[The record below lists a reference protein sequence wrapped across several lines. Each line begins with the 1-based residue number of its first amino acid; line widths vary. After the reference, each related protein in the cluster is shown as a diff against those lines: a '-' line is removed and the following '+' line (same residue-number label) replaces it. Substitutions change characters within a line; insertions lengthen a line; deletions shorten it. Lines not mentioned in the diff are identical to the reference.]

1 MTIFNKRNALLGFIT
16 WKALQRRKQKQR
28 NPLKIAAF
36 IALGVVSA
44 GVLAAILAV
53 ALRRNGN
60 VEAEEL
66 DAEEFADE
74 LEAELAAAVPEPG
87 FAE

>member
-16 WKALQRRKQKQR
+16 LKALQQKRKRQR
-28 NPLKIAAF
+28 HTLKIAAF

-60 VEAEEL
+60 VEAEAAEL
-66 DAEEFADE
+66 EEFADE
-74 LEAELAAAVPEPG
+74 LAAELDAAVPEP
-87 FAE
+87 AE

>member
-1 MTIFNKRNALLGFIT
+1 MPPRHRACGFV
-16 WKALQRRKQKQR
+16 
-28 NPLKIAAF
+28 
-36 IALGVVSA
+36 ALGVVSA

-60 VEAEEL
+60 VEVEAPDL
-66 DAEEFADE
+66 EEFADE
-74 LEAELAAAVPEPG
+74 LEAELGTTVSEPG